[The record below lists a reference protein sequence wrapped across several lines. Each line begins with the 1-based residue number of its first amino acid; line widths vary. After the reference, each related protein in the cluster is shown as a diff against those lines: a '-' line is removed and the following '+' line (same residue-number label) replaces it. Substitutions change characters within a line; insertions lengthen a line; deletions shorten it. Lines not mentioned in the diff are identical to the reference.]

1 MAFVTPDVNANDPDD
16 PNPWVEE
23 RMTWM
28 LSSKVE
34 RLRVLWR
41 KRLGVELETFK
52 AAQGCDRSRAD
63 GGDVGQ
69 KGALGHRGV
78 WKVEVQVGD
87 IEKLWEGLKNY
98 ICKEE
103 AWPWR
108 LSDK

>member
-1 MAFVTPDVNANDPDD
+1 MTPDVNANDPDD
-16 PNPWVEE
+16 PNSWVEE

-41 KRLGVELETFK
+41 KRVGVELETFK

-69 KGALGHRGV
+69 EGALGAQGCVESRGT
-78 WKVEVQVGD
+78 G
-87 IEKLWEGLKNY
+87 G
-98 ICKEE
+98 
-103 AWPWR
+103 
-108 LSDK
+108 